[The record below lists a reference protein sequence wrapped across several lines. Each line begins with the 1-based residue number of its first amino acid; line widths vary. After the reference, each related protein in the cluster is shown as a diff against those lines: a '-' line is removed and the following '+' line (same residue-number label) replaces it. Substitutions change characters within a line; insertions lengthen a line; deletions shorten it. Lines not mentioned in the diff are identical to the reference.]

1 MILLLDAHVALWALG
16 EPERLP
22 PAILESLANPA
33 NDVLVSVGSVW
44 EIEIKRALGKLRT
57 ESDLLA
63 ALEAAQIDPVPIT
76 AVDAVTAARLPAHH
90 RDPFDRMLVAQAHRL
105 DATIVSRDAI
115 FDRYDTPR
123 LPA

>member
-22 PAILESLANPA
+22 SAVRSSLADPA

-44 EIEIKRALGKLRT
+44 EIEIKRAIGKLRLDG
-57 ESDLLA
+57 ELLA
-63 ALEAAQIDPVPIT
+63 SLEAAGIDLVPIT
-76 AVDAVTAARLPAHH
+76 AADAVTAARLPAHH
-90 RDPFDRMLVAQAHRL
+90 RDPFDRMVVAHALRLQA
-105 DATIVSRDAI
+105 TVVSRDAV
-115 FDRYDTPR
+115 FDSYGVDR

>member
-1 MILLLDAHVALWALG
+1 VILLLDAHVALWALG

-22 PAILESLANPA
+22 PPVRESLANPA

-44 EIEIKRALGKLRT
+44 EIEIKRALGKLTT
-57 ESDLLA
+57 EADLVAALA
-63 ALEAAQIDPVPIT
+63 AARIDLVPIT

-90 RDPFDRMLVAQAHRL
+90 RDPFDRMLVAQAARL
-105 DATIVSRDAI
+105 DATIVSRDAV
-115 FDRYDTPR
+115 FDRYGAAR

>member
-22 PAILESLANPA
+22 AAILESLANPA

-57 ESDLLA
+57 DNDLLA
-63 ALEAAQIDPVPIT
+63 ALAAAQIDVVPIT
-76 AVDAVTAARLPAHH
+76 AVDAVTAARLPALH
-90 RDPFDRMLVAQAHRL
+90 RDPFDRMLVAQADRL
-105 DATIVSRDAI
+105 DATIVSRDAV
-115 FDRYDTPR
+115 FDRYGTVR
-123 LPA
+123 LAA